1 MLNRVEKTV
10 NGITNKYIAICY
22 TENSMFVD
30 ALKTE
35 HGKCVTLVE
44 FKYFIQEFEF
54 SIWVV
59 FQGFGKG

>member
-1 MLNRVEKTV
+1 
-10 NGITNKYIAICY
+10 
-22 TENSMFVD
+22 MFVD